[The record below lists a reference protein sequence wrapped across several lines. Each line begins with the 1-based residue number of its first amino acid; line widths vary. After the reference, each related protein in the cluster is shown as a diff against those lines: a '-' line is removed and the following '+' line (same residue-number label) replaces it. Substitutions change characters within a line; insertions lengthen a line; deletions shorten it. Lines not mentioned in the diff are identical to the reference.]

1 MRTKGLFMISLG
13 VLGSIF
19 VLTFD
24 WIVGKPVNAISGPK
38 SITAL
43 IICDVIVIIGVLLIG
58 KKK

>member
-1 MRTKGLFMISLG
+1 MISLG